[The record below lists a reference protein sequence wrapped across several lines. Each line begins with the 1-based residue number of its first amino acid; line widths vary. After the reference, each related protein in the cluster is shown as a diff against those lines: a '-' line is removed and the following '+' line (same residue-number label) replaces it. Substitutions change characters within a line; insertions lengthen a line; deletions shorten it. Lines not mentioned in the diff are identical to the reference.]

1 MPAVDASGN
10 RIARTLDGGPPQRN
24 VYIPSPVP
32 SPEPTPRSPEPTPL
46 PTERRLPRQVSRRK
60 IAPLS
65 PPTSPTKA
73 ERSQGIIRNDRKRA
87 SFDAY
92 EPSHVKPAAVALKD
106 WAPTTAVVRRPAE
119 KPQPWD
125 AYHQNNF
132 PPKPDEEEGTVH
144 VRPLFR
150 SHKVA
155 IQRRAAQVGCV
166 GMTHN
171 DPLYLPAH
179 TAAAIDAPTL
189 EKLRKA
195 GSELK
200 RGICERKHV
209 TLLMECAFANPIVA
223 SAKARYCRED
233 LGVTKMQHCTYPK
246 VCEWIAR
253 ERIKQ
258 VRTSKRPFGDVGR
271 RFIPLPACCDNPAC
285 NVCSAALSPQ
295 QVNALTPELRQMYA
309 VWKGLVGHNQA
320 GVTLPG
326 TTECL
331 EQHGLPM
338 PLEEVEEVFQR
349 YDADGGG
356 FLDFDEFCGM
366 LDDLRV
372 GDKIVKKRVTKYVLS
387 DKLKASLD
395 LDEETIASLTVAF
408 GQFDTSGDGLLDLD
422 EFSTAMRNLGH
433 DLTDDE
439 FKSVLGQVDKN
450 RNFEIDFGEFCQLMG
465 KCEDGQFNVGTSVLQ
480 GAFKNSLG
488 LEKIKKQV
496 D

>member
-10 RIARTLDGGPPQRN
+10 RIARTLDGGPPQRA

-73 ERSQGIIRNDRKRA
+73 ERSRGRIHHDRKRA

-119 KPQPWD
+119 QTPKWD
-125 AYHQNNF
+125 AYHQNSF

-150 SHKVA
+150 SHRVA

-166 GMTHN
+166 GMAHN

-189 EKLRKA
+189 QKLRKA

-200 RGICERKHV
+200 RGICERRHV
-209 TLLMECAFANPIVA
+209 TTLMECAFDNKIVS

-233 LGVTKMQHCTYPK
+233 LGCTSMKHCTYPK

-258 VRTSKRPFGDVGR
+258 LRTSKP
-271 RFIPLPACCDNPAC
+271 
-285 NVCSAALSPQ
+285 
-295 QVNALTPELRQMYA
+295 
-309 VWKGLVGHNQA
+309 VWK
-320 GVTLPG
+320 
-326 TTECL
+326 
-331 EQHGLPM
+331 
-338 PLEEVEEVFQR
+338 
-349 YDADGGG
+349 
-356 FLDFDEFCGM
+356 
-366 LDDLRV
+366 
-372 GDKIVKKRVTKYVLS
+372 S
-387 DKLKASLD
+387 
-395 LDEETIASLTVAF
+395 
-408 GQFDTSGDGLLDLD
+408 
-422 EFSTAMRNLGH
+422 
-433 DLTDDE
+433 
-439 FKSVLGQVDKN
+439 
-450 RNFEIDFGEFCQLMG
+450 
-465 KCEDGQFNVGTSVLQ
+465 TSV
-480 GAFKNSLG
+480 
-488 LEKIKKQV
+488 
-496 D
+496 